1 MPTFSCRQR
10 IERWKLI
17 SKRRATFNSSVEF
30 KVNCTLYW
38 HNYAKKK
45 AIKLNSDRDNWRSVN
60 SNWNSRKKFPL
71 KSKRESL
78 STLVMWLIAWLRP
91 RAQSLGGVLRSSHA
105 IWKRE
110 AGLNAHGLWN
120 SKKSE
125 FLELSGI
132 TKILP
137 KLTKIVKVFYEDVE
151 EDWFRQVWKKPSC
164 R

>member
-105 IWKRE
+105 IWKHE
-110 AGLNAHGLWN
+110 AGLNEHGLWN

-125 FLELSGI
+125 FLEWSGI